1 MKNFFSKKGTI
12 WALSLCLMGGLAFV
26 GYYSVTQLEQKREE
40 QQSRIIDLNQE
51 ETEGTDTAQKESEEQ
66 EAVDVADQRVDYELE
81 TEKETETQTETGTEN
96 ETQEAEDAASNQVE
110 AVISPTVDFQETDTL
125 MWPAAGEVILDYS
138 MNGTIYFPTL
148 NQYKYNPALV
158 IGQEVNA
165 PVVASAK
172 GIVKSIA
179 VNEETGTTVTMDLGN
194 NYELIYGQLKELAV
208 EEGQLVEQGDVI
220 GYISEP
226 TKYYCVE
233 GSNLYFQMK
242 KDGEPID
249 PVLYLES
256 E

>member
-1 MKNFFSKKGTI
+1 MKNFLSKKGTI
-12 WALSLCLMGGLAFV
+12 WALSLCLMGGLAFA
-26 GYYSVTQLEQKREE
+26 GYYSVNQLEQKREE
-40 QQSRIIDLNQE
+40 QQNKIIDLNQE
-51 ETEGTDTAQKESEEQ
+51 ETQGTDTAKKETEE
-66 EAVDVADQRVDYELE
+66 EPDAVDVADQKVDYEVETDGEQESE
-81 TEKETETQTETGTEN
+81 TEEDG
-96 ETQEAEDAASNQVE
+96 EAKDAASDQVE
-110 AVISPTVDFQETDTL
+110 ALISPTVDFQDNDSL
-125 MWPAAGEVILDYS
+125 MWPAAGEILLDYS

-158 IGQEVNA
+158 IGQAVDS
-165 PVVASAK
+165 PVMASAK

-194 NYELIYGQLKELAV
+194 NYELIYGQLKELTIQ
-208 EEGQLVEQGDVI
+208 EGELVEQGDVI

-249 PVLYLES
+249 PVLYLEG

>member
-1 MKNFFSKKGTI
+1 MKKFFNKKGTI
-12 WALSLCLMGGLAFV
+12 WALSLCLMGSLAFV
-26 GYYSVTQLEQKREE
+26 GYYSVSQLEQKREE

-51 ETEGTDTAQKESEEQ
+51 ETQATDTVQKETEEQ
-66 EAVDVADQRVDYELE
+66 EVVDVADQKVDYEV
-81 TEKETETQTETGTEN
+81 ETETKEQSESETQQ
-96 ETQEAEDAASNQVE
+96 ETQEAENVVSNQAE
-110 AVISPTVDFQETDTL
+110 AEIAPTVDFQDTDVL
-125 MWPAAGEVILDYS
+125 MWPAAGEILLDYS

-148 NQYKYNPALV
+148 NQYKYNPAIV
-158 IGQEVNA
+158 IGQEAGA
-165 PVVASAK
+165 PVVASAR
-172 GIVKSIA
+172 GIVESIT

-194 NYELIYGQLKELAV
+194 NYELIYGQLKELTIQ
-208 EEGQLVEQGDVI
+208 EGDVVEQGEVI